1 MARPRAV
8 TVPPVTPAQT
18 HHSARPS
25 AQQRRMRVKAA
36 RHASLALLAFN
47 AHRQAWLS
55 QSRVQ
60 TAPMQQPTRYLCA
73 LSFACLCACKGKRAG
88 NCLCLCVCVFVS
100 VCVCVCVCVCVRR
113 KQSCCY
119 PLPSLIF
126 FLVITSYSNR
136 RQTCTRC
143 SDCVCTLSRWARVPI
158 AGCCCSLRRRIFQR
172 RGQHH
177 VHTVP
182 RWLLVRFSRSAR
194 PCPSASRHRH
204 ADSQTRTHRH
214 KNTPPPVAPAAHST
228 SPPFLVGLST
238 PPPPPFKPLRPDQ
251 RCGPCAAAQATPRR
265 PPSLA
270 LSASPP
276 PPCRASARRAPR
288 GLRAPLLT
296 KV

>member
-1 MARPRAV
+1 MFV
-8 TVPPVTPAQT
+8 
-18 HHSARPS
+18 
-25 AQQRRMRVKAA
+25 
-36 RHASLALLAFN
+36 
-47 AHRQAWLS
+47 
-55 QSRVQ
+55 
-60 TAPMQQPTRYLCA
+60 
-73 LSFACLCACKGKRAG
+73 
-88 NCLCLCVCVFVS
+88 CVCVFVS

-204 ADSQTRTHRH
+204 TDSQTHRHTDTQTHRH
-214 KNTPPPVAPAAHST
+214 TDTQTQRHTDTKTPPPCCASRSQHLTTLSCWFVY
-228 SPPFLVGLST
+228 ST
-238 PPPPPFKPLRPDQ
+238 P
-251 RCGPCAAAQATPRR
+251 
-265 PPSLA
+265 S
-270 LSASPP
+270 S
-276 PPCRASARRAPR
+276 
-288 GLRAPLLT
+288 
-296 KV
+296 V